1 MEGETAGPDADK
13 MSANV
18 DSNGS
23 ESGGRRTTAQTA
35 ALAVA
40 ASAAALAAKR
50 MFAEHSKSAAH
61 RDTESGTPAGDDSVF
76 STMLV
81 SGWRAAQDTL
91 LPVAEDAA
99 ATAGAYLAR
108 SGPEVVRERL
118 LPRFISGFER
128 GRKRAGAGDD

>member
-1 MEGETAGPDADK
+1 VTPETETTRSNDGEA
-13 MSANV
+13 SARS

-23 ESGGRRTTAQTA
+23 DGGGRKTVVQTA

-40 ASAAALAAKR
+40 ASAAALVAKR
-50 MFAEHSKSAAH
+50 MFSDQGVVGPP
-61 RDTESGTPAGDDSVF
+61 RDSESGPRGDDSLLN
-76 STMLV
+76 SMLA
-81 SGWRAAQDTL
+81 SGWRAAEDSL

-99 ATAGAYLAR
+99 ATVGAYMAR

-128 GRKRAGAGDD
+128 GRTRGGAGD